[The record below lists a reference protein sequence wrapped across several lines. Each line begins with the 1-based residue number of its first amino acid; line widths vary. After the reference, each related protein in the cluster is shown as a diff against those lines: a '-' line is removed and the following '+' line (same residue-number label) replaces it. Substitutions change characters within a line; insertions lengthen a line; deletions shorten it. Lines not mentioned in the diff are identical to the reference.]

1 MPVTLSPNEIR
12 ARAAKFAEL
21 YKNAEREEAE
31 AQSFQTD
38 FLNVLGI
45 DRRRVA
51 IFEKKSG
58 AWMEAMATSTS
69 SGRGISSLK

>member
-12 ARAAKFAEL
+12 ARAAKFAES

-45 DRRRVA
+45 DRHRVA
-51 IFEKKSG
+51 IF
-58 AWMEAMATSTS
+58 
-69 SGRGISSLK
+69 